1 MSTHTIGVDVGTTG
15 TKTVLFDTQRGIV
28 AQAVRDTTLH
38 SPGPGFAEA
47 DTGQWHANV
56 VESIREVL
64 QSSGIQRESVVAVAV
79 SGMVPAV
86 VALDANRRP
95 LRRAILQNDARAT
108 REVGELAR
116 LLSDVDLVTMTGS
129 ALTQQSV
136 APTTAWLRTHEP
148 EVYAR
153 TAHYVGS
160 YDWVLTALGSDVH
173 VERNWALESGLYT
186 VDGDVAEP
194 VLRAADLE
202 RTVLPPV
209 HAPGTKVGELS
220 TAAADSTGLAAGTA
234 LVVGGADHVLSAFAA
249 GVNGPGDALVKLG
262 GAGDILVAS
271 DTRVVDERLYLDAH
285 PVPGHWLPNGCMATS
300 GSLIRWFQALIGGAG
315 TVPLT
320 TLDEEAT
327 GTAPAE
333 VLCLPY
339 FLGEKSPLHD
349 PELRGVFAGMH
360 LGHGRADLYRSVL
373 EAIAFGFRHHV
384 DVFTEIGI
392 PPRRV
397 MITNGGSK
405 STLWKQ
411 IHADVL
417 GLEMRPV
424 RGHPGASL
432 GAAVIAAI
440 GVGALDD
447 WSDAARFV
455 TLEAPIVPDPTRRAI
470 YDDAYQTWR
479 DLGAAMTPISHQM
492 ARRVRQES
500 DK

>member
-1 MSTHTIGVDVGTTG
+1 MTSHTIGIDIGTTG
-15 TKTVLFDTQRGIV
+15 TKTVLFDTTSGIV
-28 AQAVRDTTLH
+28 AQASRETTLY
-38 SPGPGFAEA
+38 SPSPGFAEA
-47 DTGQWHANV
+47 DTDQWYAGA

-64 QSSGIQRESVVAVAV
+64 STSGISGDSVAAVAV

-86 VALDANRRP
+86 VAVDASGKP
-95 LRRAILQNDARAT
+95 LRRAILQNDARAH
-108 REVGELAR
+108 REVGELATA
-116 LLSDVDLVTMTGS
+116 LDGVDLVAMTGS

-136 APTTAWLRTHEP
+136 APTTVWLRTHEP
-148 EVYAR
+148 DVYDR

-160 YDWVLTALGSDVH
+160 YDWVLTALGAEVH
-173 VERNWALESGLYT
+173 VEQNWALESGLFT
-186 VDGDVAEP
+186 IDGDVADA
-194 VLRAADLE
+194 VIAAAGLDAA
-202 RTVLPPV
+202 TVGPV
-209 HAPGTKVGELS
+209 HRPGTRVGELS
-220 TAAADSTGLAAGTA
+220 REAAEQTGLPAGTA
-234 LVVGGADHVLSAFAA
+234 LIVGGADHVLSAFAA
-249 GVNGPGDALVKLG
+249 GVNKPGDALVKLG

-300 GSLIRWFQALIGGAG
+300 GSLIRWFQALIGGDDL
-315 TVPLT
+315 TV
-320 TLDEEAT
+320 LDDEAT
-327 GTAPAE
+327 ASGPAE

-339 FLGEKSPLHD
+339 FLGEKSPIHD
-349 PELRGVFAGMH
+349 PDLRGVFAGMH
-360 LGHGRADLYRSVL
+360 LGHTRADLYRSVL

-384 DVFTEIGI
+384 DVFTDIGI
-392 PPRRV
+392 RPNRV

-417 GLEMRPV
+417 GIELRPV

-455 TLEAPIVPDPTRRAI
+455 SLDPPVVPDPARRAA
-470 YDDAYQTWR
+470 YDDAYPMWR
-479 DLGAAMTPISHQM
+479 DLGTATAPISHAM
-492 ARRVRQES
+492 ASRTR
-500 DK
+500 

>member
-1 MSTHTIGVDVGTTG
+1 MTTHTIGIDIGTTG
-15 TKTVLFDTQRGIV
+15 TKTVLFETTTGIV
-28 AQAVRDTTLH
+28 AQASRETTLH
-38 SPGPGFAEA
+38 SPSPGFAEA
-47 DTGQWHANV
+47 DTGQWYTGV

-64 QSSGIQRESVVAVAV
+64 STSGISGDSVAAVAV

-86 VALDANRRP
+86 IPVDSSGKP
-95 LRRAILQNDARAT
+95 LRRTILQNDARAH
-108 REVGELAR
+108 REVGELATA
-116 LLSDVDLVTMTGS
+116 LDGVDLVAMTGS

-136 APTTAWLRTHEP
+136 APTTVWLRTNEP
-148 EVYAR
+148 DVYDQ

-160 YDWVLTALGSDVH
+160 YDWVLIALGADVH
-173 VERNWALESGLYT
+173 VEQNWALESGLFT
-186 VDGDVAEP
+186 IDGDIADA
-194 VLRAADLE
+194 VLAAAGLDAA
-202 RTVLPPV
+202 TLPPV
-209 HAPGTKVGELS
+209 HRPGSRVGGLS
-220 TAAADSTGLAAGTA
+220 REAAEQTGLPPGTA

-249 GVNGPGDALVKLG
+249 GVNKPGDALVKLG

-271 DTRVVDERLYLDAH
+271 DTRIVDERLYLDAH

-300 GSLIRWFQALIGGAG
+300 GSLIRWFQALIGGDDLVVLDDEAAAAG
-315 TVPLT
+315 
-320 TLDEEAT
+320 
-327 GTAPAE
+327 PAE

-339 FLGEKSPLHD
+339 FLGEKSPIHD
-349 PELRGVFAGMH
+349 PDLRGVFAGMH
-360 LGHGRADLYRSVL
+360 LGHTRADLYRSVL

-384 DVFTEIGI
+384 DVFTDIGI
-392 PPRRV
+392 RPTHV

-417 GLEMRPV
+417 GIELRPV

-455 TLEAPIVPDPTRRAI
+455 SLDPPVVPDPARRAA
-470 YDDAYQTWR
+470 YDDAYPMWR
-479 DLGAAMTPISHQM
+479 DLGAATAPISHAM
-492 ARRVRQES
+492 ASRAR
-500 DK
+500 

>member
-1 MSTHTIGVDVGTTG
+1 MSAHTIGIDIGTTG
-15 TKTVLFDTQRGIV
+15 TKTVLFDTELGIV
-28 AQAVRDTTLH
+28 AQASRETTLH
-38 SPGPGFAEA
+38 SPRPGFAEA
-47 DTGQWHANV
+47 DTGQWHRNV
-56 VESIREVL
+56 IESIREVL
-64 QSSGIQRESVVAVAV
+64 STGGIPGEGVSAVAV

-86 VALDANRRP
+86 VPIDGRGHP
-95 LRRAILQNDARAT
+95 LRHAILQNDARAH
-108 REVGELAR
+108 REVSELA
-116 LLSDVDLVTMTGS
+116 LALEGVDLVTMTGS

-148 EVYAR
+148 NVYDR

-160 YDWVLTALGSDVH
+160 YDWVLTTLGAEVH
-173 VERNWALESGLYT
+173 VEQNWALESGLFT
-186 VDGDVAEP
+186 IDGDIATAVVA
-194 VLRAADLE
+194 AAGLD
-202 RTVLPPV
+202 
-209 HAPGTKVGELS
+209 PGTLAPVRRAGAQVGEVS
-220 TAAADSTGLAAGTA
+220 SAAAESTGLASGTA
-234 LVVGGADHVLSAFAA
+234 LIVGGADHVLSAFAA
-249 GVNGPGDALVKLG
+249 GVNAPGDALVKLG

-300 GSLIRWFQALIGGAG
+300 GSLIRWFQALIGG
-315 TVPLT
+315 VELT
-320 TLDEEAT
+320 ELDDEAASS
-327 GTAPAE
+327 GPAE

-349 PELRGVFAGMH
+349 PDLRGVFAGMH
-360 LGHGRADLYRSVL
+360 LGHTRANLYRSVL

-384 DVFTEIGI
+384 DVFTDIGI

-417 GLEMRPV
+417 GIEMRPV

-447 WSDAARFV
+447 WSDASRFV
-455 TLEAPIVPDPTRRAI
+455 ALDPPVIPDPARRAI
-470 YDDAYQTWR
+470 YDDAYRNWR
-479 DLGAAMTPISHQM
+479 DLGSAVAPISHAM
-492 ARRVRQES
+492 ARSTREES